1 MLRLAALIP
10 LALVACVDS
19 GDEGLYVVNNS
30 AVTGTSCVL
39 NGSPTQPQL
48 GHGLIH
54 VNSTLPYV
62 MTPLL
67 QSRIATAENVDE
79 VSKTIQLRGADVTL
93 TLKAVSIER
102 DGQFTTTNPETQLTQ
117 FSTLFSGSVAPGA
130 SVNAFVD
137 IIPPETIRSVVAMSG
152 ANVETDSLN
161 AEVLA
166 SVVVKGEINDDG
178 IESQPYLY
186 PVTICNDCVFI
197 NRGLCTD
204 FTGAASTGNACNPY
218 QDGVVDCC
226 THSMTGYT
234 CPAVPETM

>member
-39 NGSPTQPQL
+39 NGSPMQPQL
-48 GHGLIH
+48 GHGLIQ
-54 VNSTLPYV
+54 VDSPLPYI

-67 QSRIATAENVDE
+67 QSRITAAENVDDI
-79 VSKTIQLRGADVTL
+79 SKTIQLRGADVTL

-102 DGQFTTTNPETQLTQ
+102 NGAFTTTNPETQLTQ
-117 FSTLFSGSVAPGA
+117 FSTLFSGSIAPGA

-137 IIPPETIRSVVAMSG
+137 IIPPATIRSVVSMSG
-152 ANVETDSLN
+152 ANLDTDSLN

-166 SVVVKGEINDDG
+166 SVVIKGEINDNG

-186 PVTICNDCVFI
+186 PVTLCDDCVFI
-197 NRGLCTD
+197 NRGLCVD
-204 FTGAASTGNACNPY
+204 FMGTASTGNACNQF

-226 THSMTGYT
+226 THSVNGYT
-234 CPAVPETM
+234 CPAVPET